1 MPDVLTVVWIA
12 LAAGVLATLGGIA
25 YAVVHALRAWRTFR
39 RTSRNVRR
47 DIADLLRKGVETE
60 EKAVA
65 ATGNGAKL
73 AGAAASLQESL
84 AVLAVLRAAFSE
96 ATAGVDRVRGAV
108 PRK

>member
-1 MPDVLTVVWIA
+1 MAVVLTAVWIA
-12 LAAGVLATLGGIA
+12 LAAGIAATLAGVV

-47 DIADLLRKGVETE
+47 GIADVLRKGVETE
-60 EKAVA
+60 VKAVA
-65 ATGNGAKL
+65 ATENSTKL
-73 AGAAASLQESL
+73 TRAIASLQESL